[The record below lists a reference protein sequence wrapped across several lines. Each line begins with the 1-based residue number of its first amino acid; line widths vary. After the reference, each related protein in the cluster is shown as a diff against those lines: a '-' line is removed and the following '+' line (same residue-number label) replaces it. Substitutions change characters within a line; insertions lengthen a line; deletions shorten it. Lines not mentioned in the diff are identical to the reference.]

1 MSTVLILLGFGALV
15 VALWGLLRGH
25 VAWAHIGD
33 RKRAAQVA
41 AGSFAAMVVGTAM
54 APTPTT
60 VATAPAPTV
69 TITVTAPA
77 PTSTPTPTPTP
88 TPSATP
94 VPSPTPSPAPTAAPE
109 PTPAP
114 TQIAGFVNADAAKA
128 ATKAP
133 ATRAPATKAPAT
145 QAPATKAPAKSVYYK
160 NCTAAWNAGAAPLRH
175 GDPGYASHLDR
186 DGDGIACEKRPR

>member
-1 MSTVLILLGFGALV
+1 MSTVLVLLGFGALV

-41 AGSFAAMVVGTAM
+41 AGSFVAMVVGTAM
-54 APTPTT
+54 APAPTT
-60 VATAPAPTV
+60 VAAAPAPTV

-77 PTSTPTPTPTP
+77 PTPTATPTPTLTP
-88 TPSATP
+88 T
-94 VPSPTPSPAPTAAPE
+94 PSPTPSPEPTAAPE

-133 ATRAPATKAPAT
+133 ATKAPATKAPAT
-145 QAPATKAPAKSVYYK
+145 KAPATKAPVKSVYYK
-160 NCTAAWNAGAAPLRH
+160 NCTAAWNAGAAPLRRS
-175 GDPGYASHLDR
+175 DPGYAKHLDR